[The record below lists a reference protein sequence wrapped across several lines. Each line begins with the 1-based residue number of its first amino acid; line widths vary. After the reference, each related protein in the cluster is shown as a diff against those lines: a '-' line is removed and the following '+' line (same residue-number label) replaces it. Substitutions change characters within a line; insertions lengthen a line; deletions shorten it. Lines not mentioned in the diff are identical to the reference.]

1 MTKTDKVY
9 AATSELSTLQSGE
22 WPVYKVDLTAAQVAA
37 AGECLSVG
45 FVKADSTFSEEYL
58 RWIVEEKNVEAMFD
72 VIRKLVAVSY
82 GVMSEDGRAFRK
94 KPDDV
99 YDFLHSAAYDA
110 LIEKFMAEGNDQ
122 FITEFIIGVFPA
134 KFADSIRQSMKQGQ
148 IDVVK

>member
-1 MTKTDKVY
+1 MFKTEITTENFDGKKV
-9 AATSELSTLQSGE
+9 TETLRFNLSQTE
-22 WPVYKVDLTAAQVAA
+22 MMDL
-37 AGECLSVG
+37 
-45 FVKADSTFSEEYL
+45 VKADSTFTEEYL

>member
-1 MTKTDKVY
+1 MFKTEITTENFDGKKV
-9 AATSELSTLQSGE
+9 TETLRFNLSQTE
-22 WPVYKVDLTAAQVAA
+22 MMDL
-37 AGECLSVG
+37 
-45 FVKADSTFSEEYL
+45 VKADSTFTEEYL

-110 LIEKFMAEGNDQ
+110 LIEKFMSEGNEQ
-122 FITEFIIGVFPA
+122 FLTEFIVGVFPA
-134 KFADSIRQSMKQGQ
+134 KFANSIRQSMTQGQ
-148 IDVVK
+148 ISTVK

>member
-1 MTKTDKVY
+1 MFKTEITTENFDGKKV
-9 AATSELSTLQSGE
+9 TETLRFNLSQTE
-22 WPVYKVDLTAAQVAA
+22 MMDL
-37 AGECLSVG
+37 
-45 FVKADSTFSEEYL
+45 VKADSTFSEEYL

-82 GVMSEDGRAFRK
+82 GVMSEDGRVFRK

-122 FITEFIIGVFPA
+122 FITEFISGVFPA

>member
-1 MTKTDKVY
+1 MFKTEITTENFDGKKV
-9 AATSELSTLQSGE
+9 TETLRFNLSQTE
-22 WPVYKVDLTAAQVAA
+22 MMDL
-37 AGECLSVG
+37 
-45 FVKADSTFSEEYL
+45 VKADSTFSEEYL